1 MIQRLVISPVSVSYA
16 LTLSRRMLATVT
28 NAAEIPYGMP
38 TTYRHSIWQ
47 GSPPTEPRKPDE
59 FWPPEAL
66 HFRPKLGV
74 ASKVEGR
81 KILVCVST
89 NDWAGSVAALR
100 SAFSF
105 NLSEKDEILVYSA
118 PKAIP
123 ETRMDVLISEGQK
136 TAALVKMVQMIA
148 REYHKHPPRIEV
160 AASTHQPKIEIIKKI
175 LQEDT
180 DVVIL
185 GNGRYPPTKT
195 GNVATYV
202 MQNAPC
208 DVLVVKGGSFVEGE

>member
-1 MIQRLVISPVSVSYA
+1 
-16 LTLSRRMLATVT
+16 MLAAVA
-28 NAAEIPYGMP
+28 NGDVKPYGKP

-59 FWPPEAL
+59 FWPPVAL
-66 HFRPKLGV
+66 HFRPKLGI
-74 ASKVEGR
+74 ASKSEGR
-81 KILVCVST
+81 KILVGVST

-105 NLSEKDEILVYSA
+105 NLSGKDEILVYSA
-118 PKAIP
+118 PKRIP
-123 ETRMDVLISEGQK
+123 ETSIDVLMSEGLK

-148 REYHKHPPRIEV
+148 KEYQKPPPRIEV
-160 AASTHQPKIEIIKKI
+160 AAPTHQPKIEIIKKI
-175 LQEDT
+175 LHEDT
-180 DVVIL
+180 DLVIL

-208 DVLVVKGGSFVEGE
+208 DVLVVKGGSLIEGE